1 MLVFLAI
8 IFSFHAQQSHELHTS
23 GAAGG
28 AGGAGAAEGDG
39 RVCKG
44 LEYGPSHFS
53 SAEISNIVLPEQHFE
68 W

>member
-8 IFSFHAQQSHELHTS
+8 IFSFHAQQTHELHTS

-28 AGGAGAAEGDG
+28 AGAGAGSDDG

-44 LEYGPSHFS
+44 LEYGYGP
-53 SAEISNIVLPEQHFE
+53 ISLVQKYLT
-68 W
+68 